1 MPESLYQ
8 TESSVFKKIQSSM
21 FDTIDAMIDAVIRA
35 NLF

>member
-8 TESSVFKKIQSSM
+8 ARSSIFEKIESSV
-21 FDTIDAMIDAVIRA
+21 FDTIDAIFDAVIRA

>member
-8 TESSVFKKIQSSM
+8 TGSSIFEKAKSSI